1 MVTYPEDWV
10 TYPFETLFK
19 LIPSTILSR
28 NKLSEYGNVGN
39 IHYGDVL
46 VAYGDVLTDLDSI
59 PRIGEGVEYRT
70 DAFLAEG
77 DVVIADTAED
87 ETAGKVT
94 QIGNVS
100 LPLTGGLHTVVCRPL
115 IDTPTGYL
123 GSYMNS
129 NFYHDQLLPYMTGIK
144 VLSVTKKTLGK
155 TELTLPSTRQEQQ
168 AIVDTLSQFNE
179 LIANLDELIEKKRN
193 IREGAIQDIFSKTD
207 NIFTTCKMASLGT
220 IYSGISGK
228 SKSDFGS
235 GPSFFIPFLNVL
247 NNVVIDSD
255 YLERVNITGD
265 EKQNNVKANDLFFN
279 TSSETPEEVGLCAV
293 LLEDINR
300 CYLNSFC
307 FGFRLNENAPA
318 IPLYLSYFF
327 NSPAGRKLM
336 SIYAQGSTRY
346 NLSKRR
352 FLDIEIQLPSVMTQQ
367 EIVDDLVAM
376 DFEIAALEEE
386 RDKMIQI
393 RDGAMDDLLTGRV
406 RLDFEGDNNA

>member
-1 MVTYPEDWV
+1 MVTYPEDWKEV
-10 TYPFETLFK
+10 KLLGCVELVQGLTYKPENVSSFGTLVLRSSNIQDGHLDLSDNVFVDMDIPQKMMIQEDDILVCVRNGSAALIGKSCVLEALPKTTFGAFMSVLRGDSTGYIAKIFESDTVQKQVRDRTNATINQITKKDFESI
-19 LIPSTILSR
+19 LIPL
-28 NKLSEYGNVGN
+28 
-39 IHYGDVL
+39 
-46 VAYGDVLTDLDSI
+46 
-59 PRIGEGVEYRT
+59 P
-70 DAFLAEG
+70 AEKEQKA
-77 DVVIADTAED
+77 IANA
-87 ETAGKVT
+87 
-94 QIGNVS
+94 
-100 LPLTGGLHTVVCRPL
+100 
-115 IDTPTGYL
+115 
-123 GSYMNS
+123 
-129 NFYHDQLLPYMTGIK
+129 
-144 VLSVTKKTLGK
+144 
-155 TELTLPSTRQEQQ
+155 
-168 AIVDTLSQFNE
+168 LSQFDE
-179 LIANLDELIEKKRN
+179 LIANLNELIEKKRN

-255 YLERVNITGD
+255 YLERVNIAGD

-293 LLEDINR
+293 LLENINR

-318 IPLYLSYFF
+318 IPLWLSYFF

-352 FLDIEIQLPSVMTQQ
+352 FLDIEIQLPSVMAQQ
-367 EIVDDLVAM
+367 EIVDALVAM

-406 RLDFEGDNNA
+406 RLDFEGDCHA